1 MSESKEMREFNAI
14 LKKMQSDY
22 EPRDFGIDKDRWEEI
37 QMFEVEDA
45 WDDIEDEIRDSIEI

>member
-1 MSESKEMREFNAI
+1 MSESKEMREFNTI

-22 EPRDFGIDKDRWEEI
+22 KPRDFGIDKDRWEEV